1 MRRVTFLLQMWIHT
15 EIFGTFIKSV
25 DSLNFVLFFM
35 LLARD

>member
-25 DSLNFVLFFM
+25 DSLNFVFFFM

>member
-25 DSLNFVLFFM
+25 NTLNFVLFFI
-35 LLARD
+35 LLVRD